1 MMGELDVRRHI
12 PSVNVARPDDE
23 SIVCISQCILRSCT
37 RSLILVR
44 SRVYLRDLHRLK
56 SSSDA
61 WKQVDRK
68 EPTLRSLS
76 LSLSISI
83 LILIS
88 ISSDEQY
95 R

>member
-1 MMGELDVRRHI
+1 MYLTMYPAL
-12 PSVNVARPDDE
+12 
-23 SIVCISQCILRSCT
+23 L
-37 RSLILVR
+37 RSLIHVR